1 MKRRGEQ
8 SPSNKSLWLVAYSVV
23 LRLSYKLP
31 AHSYKLNHVE
41 HFLEK
46 LFESVPRVR
55 ILRLFMQNLD
65 QSFTF
70 DEIARKCQLRPRIV
84 RIELVKLVSLGI
96 VKCKTGRIKYKAP
109 ALHIKSGSSR
119 RKKQRYKK
127 IESFHVNP
135 DFDFIRELRELVVRS
150 STTSKKKLFTQIKQL
165 GHVRLA
171 VLSGIF
177 LKNDAKSRTDLL
189 IVGDYI
195 TQRKIEN
202 FLSKIESELGK
213 PVSYTLMDTEE
224 FKYRLKMYDRFLRD
238 IFEFPHEKLINRMQN
253 LVQNGRGI

>member
-1 MKRRGEQ
+1 M
-8 SPSNKSLWLVAYSVV
+8 
-23 LRLSYKLP
+23 
-31 AHSYKLNHVE
+31 E

-55 ILRLFMQNLD
+55 ILRLLMQNLD

-84 RIELVKLVSLGI
+84 RIELVKLDFLGI
-96 VKCKTGRIKYKAP
+96 VKCKTGKIKYKA
-109 ALHIKSGSSR
+109 LMLRKSKKKGSSR
-119 RKKQRYKK
+119 RKKERYKK

-135 DFDFIRELRELVVRS
+135 DFDFVRELRELVVRS
-150 STTSKKKLFTQIKQL
+150 STTSKKKLLAQIKRL
-165 GHVRLA
+165 GHIKLA

-177 LKNDAKSRTDLL
+177 LKNEAKSRTDLL

-195 TQRKIEN
+195 THRKVEN
-202 FLSKIESELGK
+202 FLSKIESEIGK
-213 PVSYTLMDTEE
+213 SVSYTLMDTEE